1 MAVTVRP
8 SQRTP
13 AEVSGAALA
22 EARESG
28 SLGSSAT
35 SLATMLSRWKVVAR
49 AVLALVPLVF
59 SLVPVWLKDSRGLA

>member
-1 MAVTVRP
+1 
-8 SQRTP
+8 
-13 AEVSGAALA
+13 VSGAALA

-59 SLVPVWLKDSRGLA
+59 SLVPSVGKELSGVGVTLLTFYYL